1 MIAVRTDAWSV
12 STSLKPETSLRLLI
26 GAGSAGCQ
34 LPPSRSIN
42 SGKPEREYLR
52 PQLLYPVSFFL
63 DLSFGAVCGRWPL

>member
-26 GAGSAGCQ
+26 GAGSAGRQ

-42 SGKPEREYLR
+42 SGKPERGVS
-52 PQLLYPVSFFL
+52 QAPV
-63 DLSFGAVCGRWPL
+63 AVPRVF